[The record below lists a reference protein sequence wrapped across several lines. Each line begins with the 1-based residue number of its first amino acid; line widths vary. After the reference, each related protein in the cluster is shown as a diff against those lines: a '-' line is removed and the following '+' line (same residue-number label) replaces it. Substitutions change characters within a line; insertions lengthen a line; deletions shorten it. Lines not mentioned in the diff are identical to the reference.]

1 MDDMVKGRW
10 PCHGTHLTRSLTCPL
25 RMIRYDIADV
35 NPDSDKPSQGRCHDI
50 LGSELVRETALRD
63 PDRQR
68 VDLGTL
74 REHGA
79 QDFERSVGG
88 KFNRSNIPSKLENCW
103 RGKRKESKTVD

>member
-1 MDDMVKGRW
+1 MVKGHW

-35 NPDSDKPSQGRCHDI
+35 NPVSDKPSQGRCHDI

-74 REHGA
+74 GEHGA
-79 QDFERSVGG
+79 QDFERSVDVGEGG
-88 KFNRSNIPSKLENCW
+88 QIQSLEYSVKTAKLLA
-103 RGKRKESKTVD
+103 GKKERV